1 MASLADRFQAYV
13 RQLTGQSLVWTRVSG
28 QAVPAY
34 LSQRFEPRC
43 MEIAGKAW
51 LAAMLKG
58 ADSPA
63 PLQLSKHLQQ
73 LRDCY
78 APLAM
83 NTVLVA
89 EHLPPHLRRRLVE
102 LGQPFVIP
110 GKQLFW
116 PSLGSIETTQRPK
129 RTSPTPVTELSP
141 VAQQLL
147 IALLLRRLSP
157 PINISDAAVT
167 LGYTAA
173 SVSQAV
179 KALEGCGFVQSAR
192 RSRERSFSLTNG
204 PREIWKQALPLMG
217 SPVRRRTRLMRDEL
231 PTDRLLW
238 AGESAL
244 AEHTQLAEPAEPCFA
259 VASRG
264 WAVRRTEEIPTPD
277 AGTCLVELW
286 RYAPEPLAQGGGV
299 DPLSLYLSL
308 RESTDE
314 RVHIALDELLE
325 RMPW

>member
-1 MASLADRFQAYV
+1 MAALADRFQAYV
-13 RQLTGQSLVWTRVSG
+13 RQLTGQSLVWTLVPG
-28 QAVPAY
+28 PEVPAY
-34 LSQRFEPRC
+34 LSQRFKPRC
-43 MEIAGKAW
+43 MEIAGQAW

-63 PLQLSKHLQQ
+63 PLQLAKQLLQ
-73 LRDCY
+73 LRDTC
-78 APLAM
+78 APHAM
-83 NTVLVA
+83 NTILVA

-102 LGQPFVIP
+102 LGQPFAIP
-110 GKQLFW
+110 DRQLFW
-116 PSLGSIETTQRPK
+116 PSLGSIETAQRPK
-129 RTSPTPVTELSP
+129 RTSPTPVTEFSP

-147 IALLLRRLSP
+147 IALLIRRFSP

-179 KALEGCGFVQSAR
+179 KALEGCGFVQSTR
-192 RSRERSFSLTNG
+192 RSRERSFSLAG
-204 PREIWKQALPLMG
+204 EPRDIWKQALPLMG
-217 SPVRRRTRLMRDEL
+217 SPVRRRLRLMRDEL
-231 PTDRLLW
+231 PIDRPIW

-244 AEHTQLAEPAEPCFA
+244 AERTQLVEPNEPCFA

-264 WAVRRTEEIPTPD
+264 WEVRRAEEIPTPD

-308 RESTDE
+308 RESADE

-325 RMPW
+325 RTPW